1 LRFAYRFW
9 LRPEHHLEVQH
20 MHISS
25 SRTRQH
31 VERHFTGSRMVHDI
45 VIGMSDGLTVP
56 FALAAGLSGAVG
68 SSFVVVVAGLAE
80 MAAGGISMGLG
91 GYLAG
96 RSELDTYRSE
106 LERERAEVRELP
118 DAESDEVRQIFTTY
132 GLTGQNLEAVVHAVT
147 SNPKTWVA
155 FMMREE
161 LGLENPDPA
170 QALRSA
176 LTIGLSYVIGGL
188 VPLAPYVLGLPIGQA
203 LLASVAVTLLALVI
217 FGAFRAHFTG
227 VPIVRGAVQTILV
240 GGIAAAAAYGLARL
254 VGSLGAGTVP

>member
-1 LRFAYRFW
+1 MELGQRTKKR
-9 LRPEHHLEVQH
+9 RHR
-20 MHISS
+20 MHTSS
-25 SRTRQH
+25 SRTRH
-31 VERHFTGSRMVHDI
+31 VERHFTGSRMIHDI

-106 LERERAEVRELP
+106 LERERGEVRELP
-118 DAESDEVRQIFTTY
+118 DAEIAEVRQIFTTY
-132 GLTGQNLEAVVHAVT
+132 GLEGQNLDTVVHAVT

-161 LGLENPDPA
+161 LGLENPDPR

-176 LTIGLSYVIGGL
+176 LTIGLSYVLGGL
-188 VPLAPYVLGLPIGQA
+188 VPLAPYVVGMPIGTA
-203 LLASVAVTLLALVI
+203 LLASVAVTLLALLI

-227 VPIVRGAVQTILV
+227 VPILRGAFQTVLV
-240 GGIAAAAAYGLARL
+240 GGIAAGAAYVLARV
-254 VGSLGAGTVP
+254 VGGLGGAA